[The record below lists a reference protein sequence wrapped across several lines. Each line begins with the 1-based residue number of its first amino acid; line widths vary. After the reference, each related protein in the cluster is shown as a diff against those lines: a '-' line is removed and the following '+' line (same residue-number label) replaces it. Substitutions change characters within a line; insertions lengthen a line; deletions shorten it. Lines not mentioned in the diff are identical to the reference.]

1 MSNIYVT
8 IIDNTGRNILGILS
22 NETADTIDILNPV
35 MITVQPQNCK
45 FQVQLIPLFLAEFI
59 ASDEKTLRNFT
70 YRYSKA
76 NVAVGLNFNV
86 DARITSQYDKIIE
99 NANTAKPV
107 AAAPAA
113 GAKPDVIKLFED

>member
-35 MITVQPQNCK
+35 MITVQPQNGQ

-107 AAAPAA
+107 AAAPAT